1 MSFAALLDTE
11 SLNKLVHLAGF
22 AVLLDP
28 EIQAALTQAGKQIT
42 EAAQANTWQVF
53 DHPSGALA
61 ESIYPWL
68 DSPEEL
74 QIVVGVP
81 YGHRREYGFS
91 GQTDSLGRYFA
102 NDPARPYLVP
112 ALVAN
117 EEAVQQLIGQAVD
130 AAARSV

>member
-1 MSFAALLDTE
+1 MSFAALLDTA
-11 SLNKLVHLAGF
+11 SLDRLVHLAGF

-53 DHPSGALA
+53 DNPSGALA
-61 ESIYPWL
+61 SSIYPWMA
-68 DSPEEL
+68 SSEEL

-91 GQTDSLGRYFA
+91 GETDSLGRYFA

-117 EEAVQQLIGQAVD
+117 EQAVLQLIEEAVN
-130 AAARSV
+130 AAAGSV